1 MNPRSPLVIVVG
13 VVVALLILFGVWQVL
28 QGNKAQAPTPAPEVS
43 ASPSPEAMISEEVT
57 VNLEEQN
64 NSSES
69 GTAVL
74 KEENGKT
81 TVTVTTTGFTEDVS
95 QPAHIHLGAC
105 PKVGEVKYPLSNV
118 LNGSSVTTLN
128 ATMAEIK
135 GNLPLAVNIHKSEA
149 QVSVYTACGDL
160 PSQ

>member
-1 MNPRSPLVIVVG
+1 MVIGAAIVIGLLV
-13 VVVALLILFGVWQVL
+13 LFGGYQLL
-28 QGNKAQAPTPAPEVS
+28 QGNKSPQPSPSPEVS
-43 ASPSPEAMISEEVT
+43 ATASPEAMVSEEVT
-57 VNLEEQN
+57 VTLEEQN
-64 NSSES
+64 ASSQS

-81 TVTVTTTGFTEDVS
+81 TVTITTTGFTEDVS

-118 LNGSSVTTLN
+118 INGASTTTLN

-135 GNLPLAVNIHKSEA
+135 GNLPLAVNVHKSEA
-149 QVSVYTACGDL
+149 QASVYTACGDL
-160 PSQ
+160 PQ